1 MPPVTKVS
9 MGNWP
14 RAQDGSSQPKLRD
27 LFGLVREIVWSKV
40 PEERRPGLLILIGL
54 LLVADKVFVIGLPFV
69 YGALIDSLGIG
80 LELALPLGLVLA
92 YGLFRIAD
100 TVLDN
105 VMDMLMDR
113 VSLRA
118 IRRVTTDVYGHILRL
133 PLSYHLDNRKGGLAQ
148 SVERGTRA
156 LEDLANVTLL
166 GFLPIIIELVIAYI
180 LLIARY
186 DLLSAMILAG
196 TMVLYLLAVVIF
208 DRIRSRLVGRVNEAE
223 DRVSDLIVEGLSYAE
238 TVKTFAAE
246 TRQARAVDSAMED
259 YRGRA
264 MKVSVYFMFR
274 QVTIALILSGS
285 LVILLAP
292 TVPKV
297 STGALTVGGFVALAA
312 LILRL
317 FQPLRGLGIVNRRI
331 LDSLRHTERM
341 MSLFEVPNTITDR
354 PGAPNLAPGPGTLQF
369 EQVSFDYPS
378 KGQVLKRLDFTA
390 EGGRTTALVG
400 PTGAGKSTIQKLL
413 LRLYDP
419 VEGAVKIDG
428 QDLRDVRL
436 DSARDALGVVP
447 QDCVLFHDTI
457 DANIRYARPD
467 ATDAEVHEAARMA
480 AFSDFVDSLPLKY
493 QTIVG
498 DRGLKLS
505 GGERQRLAIARA
517 YLKEPL
523 IFILDEATSS
533 LDSATEAEIVRNFTM
548 AGEGRTQLIIA
559 HRLSTVM
566 HADLILVLDGGRLV
580 EQGNHEK
587 LLAQK
592 GLYADLWERQTEAKP
607 SAET

>member
-1 MPPVTKVS
+1 MPPVSKVA

-14 RAQDGSSQPKLRD
+14 RANDGKTKPKLRD
-27 LFGLVREIVWSKV
+27 LIGLVKEIVWSKN
-40 PEERRPGLLILIGL
+40 PAERRPGLLILIAV

-69 YGALIDSLGIG
+69 YGALIDNLGIG
-80 LELALPLGLVLA
+80 MEVALPLGLVLA
-92 YGLFRIAD
+92 YGLFRVAD

-133 PLSYHLDNRKGGLAQ
+133 PLAYHLDNRKGGLAQ

-156 LEDLANVTLL
+156 LEELANVVLL
-166 GFLPIIIELVIAYI
+166 SFVPIIIELLIAYV
-180 LLIARY
+180 LLATRY
-186 DLLSAMILAG
+186 DIWSAAILG
-196 TMVLYLLAVVIF
+196 VTMVFYLTAVVLF
-208 DRIRSRLVGRVNEAE
+208 DRVRSRLVGKVNESE

-246 TRQARAVDSAMED
+246 DRQAEAVDGAMEE

-264 MKVSVYFMFR
+264 LKVSVYFMIR
-274 QVTIALILSGS
+274 QVTIAIILSGS
-285 LVILLAP
+285 LMTLLAI

-297 STGALTVGGFVALAA
+297 SAGALTVGGFVALAA

-341 MSLFEVPNTITDR
+341 MSLFEVPNTIHDKANAADLV
-354 PGAPNLAPGPGTLQF
+354 PGNGSLAF
-369 EQVSFDYPS
+369 EGVTFDYAS
-378 KGQVLKRLDFTA
+378 KGTVLRDLSFVVP
-390 EGGRTTALVG
+390 GGKTTALVG

-419 VEGAVKIDG
+419 DKGAILIDG
-428 QDLRDVRL
+428 QDIRDVRL
-436 DSARDALGVVP
+436 SSARDALGVVP

-457 DANIRYARPD
+457 DANIRYARPEASMD
-467 ATDAEVHEAARMA
+467 EVREAARMA
-480 AFSDFVDSLPLKY
+480 AFSTFVESLPKGY
-493 QTIVG
+493 ETIVG

-517 YLKEPL
+517 YLKNPR

-533 LDSATEAEIVRNFTM
+533 LDSGTEAEIVRNFAH

-566 HADLILVLDGGRLV
+566 HADQILVLDKGSLV
-580 EQGNHEK
+580 ERGTHDD
-587 LLAQK
+587 LLALN
-592 GLYADLWERQTEAKP
+592 GLYAGLWQRQTEQQ
-607 SAET
+607 SA

>member
-1 MPPVTKVS
+1 MPPVSKVA

-14 RAQDGSSQPKLRD
+14 RAHDGKSKPKLRD
-27 LFGLVREIVWSKV
+27 LIGLVKEIVWSKN
-40 PEERRPGLLILIGL
+40 PAERRPGLLILIAV

-69 YGALIDSLGIG
+69 YGALIDNLGIG
-80 LELALPLGLVLA
+80 MEVALPLGLVLA
-92 YGLFRIAD
+92 YGLFRVAD

-133 PLSYHLDNRKGGLAQ
+133 PLAYHLDNRKGGLAQ

-156 LEDLANVTLL
+156 LEELANVVLL
-166 GFLPIIIELVIAYI
+166 SFVPIIIELLIAYV
-180 LLIARY
+180 LLATRY
-186 DLLSAMILAG
+186 DLWSAGILAVTMVFYLSAV
-196 TMVLYLLAVVIF
+196 VLF
-208 DRIRSRLVGRVNEAE
+208 DRVRSRLVGRVNESE

-246 TRQARAVDSAMED
+246 DRQAEAVDGAMEE

-264 MKVSVYFMFR
+264 LKVSVYFMIR
-274 QVTIALILSGS
+274 QVTIAVILSGS
-285 LVILLAP
+285 LITLLAI

-297 STGALTVGGFVALAA
+297 SAGALTVGGFVALAA

-341 MSLFEVPNTITDR
+341 MSLFEVPNTIHDKASAPDLV
-354 PGAPNLAPGPGTLQF
+354 PGDGSLAF
-369 EQVSFDYPS
+369 EGVTFDYAS
-378 KGQVLKRLDFTA
+378 KGTVLRDLSFVVP
-390 EGGRTTALVG
+390 GGKTTALVG

-419 VEGAVKIDG
+419 DKGSILIDG
-428 QDLRDVRL
+428 QDIRDVRL
-436 DSARDALGVVP
+436 RSARDALGVVP

-457 DANIRYARPD
+457 DANIRYARPEASMD
-467 ATDAEVHEAARMA
+467 EVREAARMA
-480 AFSDFVDSLPLKY
+480 AFSTFVEGLPLGY
-493 QTIVG
+493 ETIVG

-517 YLKEPL
+517 YLKNPR

-533 LDSATEAEIVRNFTM
+533 LDSGTEAEIVRNFAH

-566 HADLILVLDGGRLV
+566 HADQILVLDNGSLAERGTHD
-580 EQGNHEK
+580 E
-587 LLAQK
+587 LLALD
-592 GLYADLWERQTEAKP
+592 GLYAGLWQRQTEQQ
-607 SAET
+607 SA

>member
-1 MPPVTKVS
+1 MPPVSKVA

-14 RAQDGSSQPKLRD
+14 RANDGKTKPKLRD
-27 LFGLVREIVWSKV
+27 LIGLVKEIVWSKN
-40 PEERRPGLLILIGL
+40 PAERRPGLLILIAV

-69 YGALIDSLGIG
+69 YGALIDNLGIG
-80 LELALPLGLVLA
+80 MEVALPLGLVLA
-92 YGLFRIAD
+92 YGLFRVAD

-133 PLSYHLDNRKGGLAQ
+133 PLAYHLDNRKGGLAQ

-156 LEDLANVTLL
+156 LEELANVVLL
-166 GFLPIIIELVIAYI
+166 SFVPIIIELLIAYV
-180 LLIARY
+180 LLATRY
-186 DLLSAMILAG
+186 DIWSAAILG
-196 TMVLYLLAVVIF
+196 VTMVFYLTAVVLF
-208 DRIRSRLVGRVNEAE
+208 DRVRSRLVGKVNESE

-246 TRQARAVDSAMED
+246 DRQAEAVDGAMEE

-264 MKVSVYFMFR
+264 LKVSVYFMIR
-274 QVTIALILSGS
+274 QVTIAIILSGS
-285 LVILLAP
+285 LMTLLAI

-297 STGALTVGGFVALAA
+297 SAGALTVGGFVALAA

-341 MSLFEVPNTITDR
+341 MSLFEVPNTIHDKANAADLV
-354 PGAPNLAPGPGTLQF
+354 PGNGSLAF
-369 EQVSFDYPS
+369 EGVTFDYAS
-378 KGQVLKRLDFTA
+378 KGTVLRDLSFVVP
-390 EGGRTTALVG
+390 GGKTTALVG

-419 VEGAVKIDG
+419 DKGAILIDG
-428 QDLRDVRL
+428 QDIRDVRL
-436 DSARDALGVVP
+436 SSARDALGVVP

-457 DANIRYARPD
+457 DANIRYARPEASMD
-467 ATDAEVHEAARMA
+467 EVREAARMA
-480 AFSDFVDSLPLKY
+480 AFSTFVESLPKGY
-493 QTIVG
+493 ETIVG

-517 YLKEPL
+517 YLKSPR

-533 LDSATEAEIVRNFTM
+533 LDSGTEAEIVRNFAH

-566 HADLILVLDGGRLV
+566 HADQILVLDKGSLV
-580 EQGNHEK
+580 ERGTHDD
-587 LLAQK
+587 LLALN
-592 GLYADLWERQTEAKP
+592 GLYAGLWQRQTEQQTA
-607 SAET
+607 

>member
-1 MPPVTKVS
+1 MPPVSKVA

-14 RAQDGSSQPKLRD
+14 RAHDGKSKPKLRD
-27 LFGLVREIVWSKV
+27 LIGLVKEIVWSKN
-40 PEERRPGLLILIGL
+40 PAERRPGLLILIAV

-69 YGALIDSLGIG
+69 YGALIDNLGIG
-80 LELALPLGLVLA
+80 MEVALPLGLVLA
-92 YGLFRIAD
+92 YGLFRVAD

-133 PLSYHLDNRKGGLAQ
+133 PLAYHLDNRKGGLAQ

-156 LEDLANVTLL
+156 LEELANVVLL
-166 GFLPIIIELVIAYI
+166 SFVPIIIELLIAYV
-180 LLIARY
+180 LLATRY
-186 DLLSAMILAG
+186 DLWSAGILAVTMVFYLSAV
-196 TMVLYLLAVVIF
+196 VLF
-208 DRIRSRLVGRVNEAE
+208 DRVRSRLVGRVNESE

-246 TRQARAVDSAMED
+246 DRQAEAVDGAMEE

-264 MKVSVYFMFR
+264 LKVSVYFMIR
-274 QVTIALILSGS
+274 QVTIAVILSGS
-285 LVILLAP
+285 LITLLAI

-297 STGALTVGGFVALAA
+297 SAGALTVGGFVALAA

-341 MSLFEVPNTITDR
+341 MSLFEVPNTIHDKASAADLV
-354 PGAPNLAPGPGTLQF
+354 PGDGSLAF
-369 EQVSFDYPS
+369 EGVTFDYAS
-378 KGQVLKRLDFTA
+378 KGTVLRDLSFVVP
-390 EGGRTTALVG
+390 GGKTTALVG

-419 VEGAVKIDG
+419 DKGSILIDG
-428 QDLRDVRL
+428 QDIRDVRL
-436 DSARDALGVVP
+436 RSARDALGVVP

-457 DANIRYARPD
+457 DANIRYARPEASMD
-467 ATDAEVHEAARMA
+467 EVREAARMA
-480 AFSDFVDSLPLKY
+480 AFSTFVEGLPLGY
-493 QTIVG
+493 ETIVG

-517 YLKEPL
+517 YLKNPR

-533 LDSATEAEIVRNFTM
+533 LDSGTEAEIVRNFAH

-566 HADLILVLDGGRLV
+566 HADQILVLDNGSLV
-580 EQGNHEK
+580 ERGTHDE
-587 LLAQK
+587 LLALD
-592 GLYADLWERQTEAKP
+592 GLYAGLWQRQTEQQ
-607 SAET
+607 SA

>member
-1 MPPVTKVS
+1 MPPVSKVA

-14 RAQDGSSQPKLRD
+14 RANDGKTKPKLRD
-27 LFGLVREIVWSKV
+27 LIGLVKEIVWSKN
-40 PEERRPGLLILIGL
+40 PTERRPGLLILIAV

-69 YGALIDSLGIG
+69 YGALIDNLGIG
-80 LELALPLGLVLA
+80 MEVALPLGLVLA
-92 YGLFRIAD
+92 YGLFRVAD

-133 PLSYHLDNRKGGLAQ
+133 PLAYHLDNRKGGLAQ

-156 LEDLANVTLL
+156 LEELANVVLL
-166 GFLPIIIELVIAYI
+166 SFVPIIIELLIAYV
-180 LLIARY
+180 LLATRY
-186 DLLSAMILAG
+186 DIWSAAILG
-196 TMVLYLLAVVIF
+196 VTMVFYLTAVVLF
-208 DRIRSRLVGRVNEAE
+208 DRVRSRLVGKVNESE

-246 TRQARAVDSAMED
+246 DRQAEAVDGAMEE

-264 MKVSVYFMFR
+264 LKVSVYFMIR
-274 QVTIALILSGS
+274 QVTIAIILSGS
-285 LVILLAP
+285 LMTLLAI

-297 STGALTVGGFVALAA
+297 SAGALTVGGFVALAA

-341 MSLFEVPNTITDR
+341 MSLFEVPNTIHDKANAADLV
-354 PGAPNLAPGPGTLQF
+354 PGNGSLAF
-369 EQVSFDYPS
+369 EGVTFDYAS
-378 KGQVLKRLDFTA
+378 KGTVLRDLSFVVP
-390 EGGRTTALVG
+390 GGKTTALVG

-413 LRLYDP
+413 LRLYEPDK
-419 VEGAVKIDG
+419 GAILIDG
-428 QDLRDVRL
+428 QDIRDVRL
-436 DSARDALGVVP
+436 SSARDALGVVP

-457 DANIRYARPD
+457 DANIRYARPEASMD
-467 ATDAEVHEAARMA
+467 EVREAARMA
-480 AFSDFVDSLPLKY
+480 AFSTFVESLPKGY
-493 QTIVG
+493 ETIVG

-517 YLKEPL
+517 YLKSPR

-533 LDSATEAEIVRNFTM
+533 LDSGTEAEIVRNFAH

-566 HADLILVLDGGRLV
+566 HADQILVLDKGSLV
-580 EQGNHEK
+580 ERGTHDD
-587 LLAQK
+587 LLALN
-592 GLYADLWERQTEAKP
+592 GLYAGLWQRQTEQQ
-607 SAET
+607 SA

>member
-1 MPPVTKVS
+1 

-14 RAQDGSSQPKLRD
+14 RANDGKTQPKLRD
-27 LFGLVREIVWSKV
+27 LISLVKEIVWSKN
-40 PEERRPGLLILIGL
+40 PAERRPGLLILIAI

-69 YGALIDSLGIG
+69 YGALIDNLGVG
-80 LELALPLGLVLA
+80 MEVALPLGLVLA
-92 YGLFRIAD
+92 YGLFRVAD

-133 PLSYHLDNRKGGLAQ
+133 PLAYHLDNRKGGLAQ

-156 LEDLANVTLL
+156 LEELANVVLL
-166 GFLPIIIELVIAYI
+166 SFIPIIIELLIAYV
-180 LLIARY
+180 LLATRY
-186 DLLSAMILAG
+186 DIWSALILAV
-196 TMVLYLLAVVIF
+196 TMVLYLTAVVLF
-208 DRIRSRLVGRVNEAE
+208 DRVRSRLVGRVNEAE

-246 TRQARAVDSAMED
+246 NRQAEAVDGAMED
-259 YRGRA
+259 YRARA
-264 MKVSVYFMFR
+264 MKVSVYFMAR

-285 LVILLAP
+285 LVTLLAI

-297 STGALTVGGFVALAA
+297 SAGALTVGGFVALAA

-341 MSLFEVPNTITDR
+341 MSLFKVPNTIRDKDGAGDLV
-354 PGAPNLAPGPGTLQF
+354 PGDGSLTFAGVT
-369 EQVSFDYPS
+369 FDYPS
-378 KGQVLKRLDFTA
+378 KGTVLRDLSFVA
-390 EGGRTTALVG
+390 PGGKTTALVG

-419 VEGAVKIDG
+419 AKGAILIDG
-428 QDLRDVRL
+428 QDIRDVRL

-467 ATDAEVHEAARMA
+467 ATVEEVREAARMA
-480 AFSDFVDSLPLKY
+480 AFSTFVESLPKGY
-493 QTIVG
+493 DTIVG

-517 YLKEPL
+517 YLKNPR

-533 LDSATEAEIVRNFTM
+533 LDSATEAEIVRNFAH

-566 HADLILVLDGGRLV
+566 HADQILVLDAGALAERGTHA
-580 EQGNHEK
+580 E
-587 LLAQK
+587 LLDRG
-592 GLYADLWERQTEAKP
+592 GLYAGLWQRQTEQQNGD
-607 SAET
+607 

>member
-1 MPPVTKVS
+1 

-14 RAQDGSSQPKLRD
+14 RAHDGKSKPKLRD
-27 LFGLVREIVWSKV
+27 LIGLVKEIVWSKN
-40 PEERRPGLLILIGL
+40 PAERRPGLLILIAV

-69 YGALIDSLGIG
+69 YGALIDNLGIG
-80 LELALPLGLVLA
+80 MEVALPLGLVLA
-92 YGLFRIAD
+92 YGLFRVAD

-133 PLSYHLDNRKGGLAQ
+133 PLAYHLDNRKGGLAQ

-156 LEDLANVTLL
+156 LEELANVVLL
-166 GFLPIIIELVIAYI
+166 SFVPIIIELLIAYV
-180 LLIARY
+180 LLATRY
-186 DLLSAMILAG
+186 DLWSAGILAVTMVFYLSAV
-196 TMVLYLLAVVIF
+196 VLF
-208 DRIRSRLVGRVNEAE
+208 DRVRSRLVGRVNESE

-246 TRQARAVDSAMED
+246 DRQAEAVDGAMEE

-264 MKVSVYFMFR
+264 LKVSVYFMIR
-274 QVTIALILSGS
+274 QVTIAVILSGS
-285 LVILLAP
+285 LITLLAI

-297 STGALTVGGFVALAA
+297 SAGALTVGGFVALAA

-341 MSLFEVPNTITDR
+341 MSLFEVPNTIHDKASAPDLV
-354 PGAPNLAPGPGTLQF
+354 PGDGSLAF
-369 EQVSFDYPS
+369 EGVTFDYAS
-378 KGQVLKRLDFTA
+378 KGTVLRDLSFVVP
-390 EGGRTTALVG
+390 GGKTTALVG

-419 VEGAVKIDG
+419 DKGSILIDG
-428 QDLRDVRL
+428 QDIRDVRL
-436 DSARDALGVVP
+436 RSARDALGVVP

-457 DANIRYARPD
+457 DANIRYARPEASMD
-467 ATDAEVHEAARMA
+467 EVREAARMA
-480 AFSDFVDSLPLKY
+480 AFSTFVEGLPLGY
-493 QTIVG
+493 ETIVG

-517 YLKEPL
+517 YLKNPR

-533 LDSATEAEIVRNFTM
+533 LDSGTEAEIVRNFAH

-566 HADLILVLDGGRLV
+566 HADQILVLDNGSLV
-580 EQGNHEK
+580 ERGTHDE
-587 LLAQK
+587 LLALD
-592 GLYADLWERQTEAKP
+592 GLYAGLWQRQTEQQ
-607 SAET
+607 SA

>member
-1 MPPVTKVS
+1 MPPVSKVA

-14 RAQDGSSQPKLRD
+14 RAHDGKSKPKLRD
-27 LFGLVREIVWSKV
+27 LIGLVKEIVWSKN
-40 PEERRPGLLILIGL
+40 PAERRPGLLILIAV

-69 YGALIDSLGIG
+69 YGALIDNLGIG
-80 LELALPLGLVLA
+80 MEVALPLGLVLA
-92 YGLFRIAD
+92 YGLFRVAD

-133 PLSYHLDNRKGGLAQ
+133 PLAYHLDNRKGGLAQ

-156 LEDLANVTLL
+156 LEELANVVLL
-166 GFLPIIIELVIAYI
+166 SFVPIIIELLIAYV
-180 LLIARY
+180 LLATRY
-186 DLLSAMILAG
+186 DLWSAGILAVTMVFYLSAV
-196 TMVLYLLAVVIF
+196 VLF
-208 DRIRSRLVGRVNEAE
+208 DRVRSRLVGRVNESE

-246 TRQARAVDSAMED
+246 DRQAEAVDGAMEE

-264 MKVSVYFMFR
+264 LKVSVYFMIR
-274 QVTIALILSGS
+274 QVTIAVILSGS
-285 LVILLAP
+285 LITLLAI

-297 STGALTVGGFVALAA
+297 SAGALTVGGFVALAA

-341 MSLFEVPNTITDR
+341 MSLFEVPNTIHDKASAPDLV
-354 PGAPNLAPGPGTLQF
+354 PGDGSLAF
-369 EQVSFDYPS
+369 EGVTFDYAS
-378 KGQVLKRLDFTA
+378 KGTVLRDLSFVVP
-390 EGGRTTALVG
+390 GGKTTALVG

-419 VEGAVKIDG
+419 DKGSILIDG
-428 QDLRDVRL
+428 QDIRDVRL
-436 DSARDALGVVP
+436 RSARDALGVVP

-457 DANIRYARPD
+457 DANIRYARPEASMD
-467 ATDAEVHEAARMA
+467 EVREAARMA
-480 AFSDFVDSLPLKY
+480 AFSTFVEGLPMGY
-493 QTIVG
+493 ETIVG

-517 YLKEPL
+517 YLKNPS

-533 LDSATEAEIVRNFTM
+533 LDSGTEAEIVRNFAH

-566 HADLILVLDGGRLV
+566 HADQILVLDNGSLV
-580 EQGNHEK
+580 ERGTHDE
-587 LLAQK
+587 LLALD
-592 GLYADLWERQTEAKP
+592 GLYAGLWQRQTEQQ
-607 SAET
+607 SA

>member
-1 MPPVTKVS
+1 MPPVSKVA

-14 RAQDGSSQPKLRD
+14 RAHDGKSKPKLRD
-27 LFGLVREIVWSKV
+27 LIGLVKEIVWSKN
-40 PEERRPGLLILIGL
+40 PAERRPGLLILIAV

-69 YGALIDSLGIG
+69 YGALIDNLGIG
-80 LELALPLGLVLA
+80 MEVALPLGLVLA
-92 YGLFRIAD
+92 YGLFRVAD

-133 PLSYHLDNRKGGLAQ
+133 PLAYHLDNRKGGLAQ

-156 LEDLANVTLL
+156 LEELANVVLL
-166 GFLPIIIELVIAYI
+166 SFVPIIIELLIAYV
-180 LLIARY
+180 LLATRY
-186 DLLSAMILAG
+186 DLWSAGILAVTMVFYLSAV
-196 TMVLYLLAVVIF
+196 VLF
-208 DRIRSRLVGRVNEAE
+208 DRVRSRLVGRVNESE

-246 TRQARAVDSAMED
+246 DRQAEAVDGAMEE

-264 MKVSVYFMFR
+264 LKVSVYFMIR
-274 QVTIALILSGS
+274 QVTIAVILSGS
-285 LVILLAP
+285 LITLLAI

-297 STGALTVGGFVALAA
+297 SAGALTVGGFVALAA

-341 MSLFEVPNTITDR
+341 MSLFEVPNTIHDKASAPDLV
-354 PGAPNLAPGPGTLQF
+354 PGDGSLAF
-369 EQVSFDYPS
+369 EGVTFDYAS
-378 KGQVLKRLDFTA
+378 KGTVLRDLSFVVP
-390 EGGRTTALVG
+390 GGKTTALVG

-419 VEGAVKIDG
+419 DKGSILIDG
-428 QDLRDVRL
+428 QDIRDVRL
-436 DSARDALGVVP
+436 RSARDALGVVP

-457 DANIRYARPD
+457 DANIRYARPEASMD
-467 ATDAEVHEAARMA
+467 EVREAARMA
-480 AFSDFVDSLPLKY
+480 AFSIFVEGLPMGY
-493 QTIVG
+493 ETIVG

-517 YLKEPL
+517 YLKNPR

-533 LDSATEAEIVRNFTM
+533 LDSGTEAEIVRNFAH

-566 HADLILVLDGGRLV
+566 HADQILVLDNGSLV
-580 EQGNHEK
+580 ERGTHDE
-587 LLAQK
+587 LLALD
-592 GLYADLWERQTEAKP
+592 GLYAGLWQRQTEQQ
-607 SAET
+607 SA